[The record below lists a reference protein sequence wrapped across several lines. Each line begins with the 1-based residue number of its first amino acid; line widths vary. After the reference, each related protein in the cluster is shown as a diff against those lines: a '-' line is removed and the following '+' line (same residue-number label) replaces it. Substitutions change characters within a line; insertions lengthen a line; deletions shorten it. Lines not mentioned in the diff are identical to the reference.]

1 MPRIGKLRSQVTL
14 QTNTQTR
21 DAGGGYAD
29 SWAGTATL
37 WARIEPLS
45 GRERLAAQQIEDTV
59 THRVT
64 IRYRSGVS
72 AQQRIAFGVRVFNI
86 RAVLDVDERNEWL
99 ELLCEEGVAT

>member
-1 MPRIGKLRSQVTL
+1 MPRI
-14 QTNTQTR
+14 
-21 DAGGGYAD
+21 GYAD
-29 SWAGTATL
+29 SWADTATV

-45 GRERLAAQQIEDTV
+45 GRERLAAQRIEDTV

-72 AQQRIAFGVRVFNI
+72 ARQRIAFGVRVFNI